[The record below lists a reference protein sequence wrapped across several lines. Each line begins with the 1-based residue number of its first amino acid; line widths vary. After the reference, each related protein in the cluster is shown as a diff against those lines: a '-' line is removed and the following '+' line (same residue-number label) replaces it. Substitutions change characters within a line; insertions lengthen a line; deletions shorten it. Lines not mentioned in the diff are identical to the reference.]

1 MNNVVE
7 ASTSVLGK
15 VVTEEMLGGV
25 LNEILGI
32 LPICVPVMITFIALR
47 KGIAFIQSILHSA

>member
-1 MNNVVE
+1 MEGTTV
-7 ASTSVLGK
+7 TSVLGK
-15 VVTEEMLGGV
+15 VITEEMLGGV

-32 LPICVPVMITFIALR
+32 LPVCIPVMITFIALR